1 MRDLLNSLDN
11 SQIIQILGGLGVV
24 ISGLAILIGRL
35 LNQRLLSNW
44 QLSNETK
51 VAELK
56 GLITQN
62 NLISSN
68 LITMYGNNFQ
78 KFLDKRLEAT
88 EFLWGSILKL
98 RNSIP
103 PPISLCLEILHD
115 EEFTN
120 EKLNQGTIKLADEI
134 LKIRKEFEM
143 EKLTEDN
150 ILINQFR
157 IYLSDSLWL
166 QYFVYRA
173 FIGRTV
179 HLLIKGVQENNILLW
194 KHDKPLI
201 EMLKYAMTEKE
212 IKYILDIK
220 VTGFYSTLDLLENK
234 IMLEIKRFTSN
245 DEITTDSLSLLEKV
259 NLIKEQRNK

>member
-1 MRDLLNSLDN
+1 MRELLNTLDN
-11 SQIIQILGGLGVV
+11 VQIIKIFGGLGVI
-24 ISGLAILIGRL
+24 ISGLAIFIGRL
-35 LNQRLLSNW
+35 LNQRLLTSW

-56 GLITQN
+56 GLINQN

-68 LITMYGNNFQ
+68 LITLYGNNFQ

-88 EFLWGSILKL
+88 EFLWDSVLKL
-98 RNSIP
+98 RHTIP
-103 PPISLCLEILHD
+103 SPISLCLEILLD

-150 ILINQFR
+150 LKINHFR

-166 QYFVYRA
+166 NYFVYRA

-179 HLLIKGVQENNILLW
+179 HLMIKGVQENNIVVW
-194 KHDKPLI
+194 KRDKPLI
-201 EMLKYAMTEKE
+201 EMLKYTLTEKE
-212 IKYILDIK
+212 IKYILDTK
-220 VTGFYSTLDLLENK
+220 VSGFYTTLDLLENK

-245 DEITTDSLSLLEKV
+245 EDITSDSLSLLEKV